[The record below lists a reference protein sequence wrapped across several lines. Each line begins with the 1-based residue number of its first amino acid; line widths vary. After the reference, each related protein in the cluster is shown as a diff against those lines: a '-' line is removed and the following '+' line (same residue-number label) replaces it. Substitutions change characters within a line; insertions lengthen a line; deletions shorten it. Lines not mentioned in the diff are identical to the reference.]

1 MTPSPSLFPGGDT
14 PQAGSAQ
21 GTQSRRPA
29 ALCRTLFYRK
39 SWDAGFESFQPG
51 PKVSLLSNPGGETR
65 TDGRRSRR
73 NGAFTAPHSCL
84 TGIRA
89 RRRRHSAGRASRV
102 PPHSTGGAGAPGPCQ
117 WLPGPAPPPLGCGWN
132 APAPGEGAGL
142 GAVKASFIAGGGEAR
157 PGPAMRRAPL
167 LLLALLLGSGLAD
180 SPRGKQRAARPREV
194 LEAVSGAER
203 GGGRRRPRGS
213 SARPAAVRAQPGL
226 RKAGVWGVRQ
236 PLRYS
241 RAGAPNPQPATGG
254 ERSGGLPA
262 RSGIAASL
270 RVRCLPFQLH
280 RSSTATGHLS
290 AGPAPPRGQKGGGGF
305 SGPRNVENRR
315 WGRSWEPRGCRSPP
329 AGTAHRSDP
338 PGRCGAARRAPLC
351 YSSHSASFSPRE
363 RNGAKSGAAAER

>member
-1 MTPSPSLFPGGDT
+1 MPMAAGAGAAPARLRVERAGPGGGSGARGRESLIHRRRRRGT
-14 PQAGSAQ
+14 AGPRHAP
-21 GTQSRRPA
+21 RPA
-29 ALCRTLFYRK
+29 A
-39 SWDAGFESFQPG
+39 
-51 PKVSLLSNPGGETR
+51 
-65 TDGRRSRR
+65 
-73 NGAFTAPHSCL
+73 
-84 TGIRA
+84 
-89 RRRRHSAGRASRV
+89 
-102 PPHSTGGAGAPGPCQ
+102 APG
-117 WLPGPAPPPLGCGWN
+117 A
-132 APAPGEGAGL
+132 AAGL
-142 GAVKASFIAGGGEAR
+142 GPRRQPAGQTASGAAAGGAGGGER
-157 PGPAMRRAPL
+157 
-167 LLLALLLGSGLAD
+167 SGT
-180 SPRGKQRAARPREV
+180 
-194 LEAVSGAER
+194 ER

-226 RKAGVWGVRQ
+226 RKAGAWGVRQ

-241 RAGAPNPQPATGG
+241 RAGPPNPQPAAGR

-315 WGRSWEPRGCRSPP
+315 WGRSREPRGCRSPL
-329 AGTAHRSDP
+329 AGTAHRSEP